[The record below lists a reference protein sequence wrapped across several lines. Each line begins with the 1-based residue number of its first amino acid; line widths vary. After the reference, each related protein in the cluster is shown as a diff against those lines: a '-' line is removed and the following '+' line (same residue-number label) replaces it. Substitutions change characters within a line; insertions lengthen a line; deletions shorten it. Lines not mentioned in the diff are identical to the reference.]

1 VGYQPIENH
10 GVIGDLRT
18 VALIALDGTID
29 WFCTPHVDSPSVFAA
44 LLDDRKGGRFSL
56 APAASNLRYKQLYWP
71 DTNVLVTRFLS
82 PDGVGE
88 VEDFMPMGAPEATGM
103 IVRRARTVRGALPF
117 ALECRPA
124 FDYARARHE
133 ARPALGGVVFES
145 PGCTL
150 SLGGSVPLTVED
162 GAAHARFTLQEGET
176 CTFALMPCTV
186 DRCHVCGV
194 AEAQALFEGTVAWWQ
209 RWVRMSSYRGRW
221 REVVNRS
228 VLTLKLLT
236 FEPSGAIVAAPT
248 CSLPEAIGGRRNWD
262 YRYAWI
268 RDAAFTLYALLRVG
282 FTGEAS
288 AFMDWLEQRCHEADE
303 GGGLQIVYG
312 VDGRHELPEQSLD
325 HLEGYCGSR
334 PVRIGNG
341 AYKQL
346 QLDIYGELLDSV
358 YLYNKYGDP
367 ISYELWSD
375 LRRLIDWLLGSW
387 NQPDEGIWEV
397 RSGRR
402 HFLYSKLMCWV
413 AFDRAI
419 RLSEKRSLPADL
431 GRWRDARD
439 QLFEEVMA
447 RGWSESRRAFVQ
459 AYGSDSL
466 DASNLIMPLV
476 FFASPVDPKMLAT
489 LEATRR
495 APQKGGLCSDG
506 LVYRYDA
513 DRGVDGVGSGE
524 GTFNMCTFWLVEALT
539 RAGMLDEARLLF
551 ERILGYANHL
561 GLFAEQ
567 TGPSGKRSATS
578 RRRSPTWR
586 WSPPPTTSTAASTG
600 AADAAASRRLTRQD
614 PGSMS
619 VSVGGA

>member
-10 GVIGDLRT
+10 GIIGDLRT
-18 VALIALDGTID
+18 VALVALDGTID
-29 WFCTPHVDSPSVFAA
+29 WFCTPHVDSPSIFAA
-44 LLDDRKGGRFSL
+44 LLDERRGGRFSL
-56 APAASNLRYKQLYWP
+56 APAASQLRYKQLYWP

-88 VEDFMPMGAPEATGM
+88 VEDFMPMGTRDGSGM
-103 IVRRARTVRGALPF
+103 IVRRARTVRGSLPF
-117 ALECRPA
+117 QLECRPA
-124 FDYARARHE
+124 FDYARARHV
-133 ARPALGGVVFES
+133 ARAALGGVVFEG
-145 PGCTL
+145 PGLTL
-150 SLGGSVPLTVED
+150 SLGGSVPLTIED
-162 GAAHARFTLQEGET
+162 GAARARFTLEEGET
-176 CTFALMPCTV
+176 STFALAPCTE
-186 DRCHVCGV
+186 DRCHVVTV
-194 AEAQALFEGTVAWWQ
+194 AEAQGLFEQTIAWWQ
-209 RWVRMSSYRGRW
+209 RWLRMCSYRGRW

-248 CSLPEAIGGRRNWD
+248 CSLPETMGGTRNWD

-268 RDAAFTLYALLRVG
+268 RDAAFTLYGLLRVG

-288 AFMDWLEQRCHEADE
+288 AFMDWLEQRCHESD

-312 VDGRHELPEQSLD
+312 VDGRHDLTEQVLD
-325 HLEGYCGSR
+325 HLEGYAGSH

-341 AYKQL
+341 AFKQL

-367 ISYELWSD
+367 ISFELWGD
-375 LRRLIDWLLGSW
+375 LRRLVDWLLEAW
-387 NQPDEGIWEV
+387 RQPDEGIWEV

-419 RLSEKRSLPADL
+419 RLSQKRSLPADIR
-431 GRWRDARD
+431 GWHAARDAV
-439 QLFEEVMA
+439 FEEIMAHGWSAA
-447 RGWSESRRAFVQ
+447 RGAFVQ
-459 AYGSDSL
+459 SYGSEAL

-489 LEATRR
+489 LEAIRR
-495 APQKGGLCSDG
+495 PPREGGLCSDG

-513 DRGVDGVGSGE
+513 GADGVGSVE
-524 GTFNMCTFWLVEALT
+524 GTFNMCSFWLVEALT

-551 ERILGYANHL
+551 ERILGYANHV

-567 TGPSGKRSATS
+567 TGPSGEALGNFPQAFTHLALISA
-578 RRRSPTWR
+578 
-586 WSPPPTTSTAASTG
+586 AYNL
-600 AADAAASRRLTRQD
+600 DRRLDRHR
-614 PGSMS
+614 
-619 VSVGGA
+619 